1 MRAYFFLTA
10 FALAVSLAALP
21 GCSKEASSQKSLALA
36 KQAQAKGDTKA
47 AVIDLKNALQKDP
60 ENRDARLLLGKLY
73 DEMGDGASAEKELRE
88 ASRLGENKNAVLPE
102 LGQALFLQR
111 QFQKVVDEIQPP
123 ADAPPAIRARILTV
137 RGNALVMLKQDA
149 QARAA
154 LEEARKLAPESP
166 DVYTGLANLALAER
180 KADEVTALLDTA
192 IAKDPKRAPT
202 WLMKADWLR
211 IQGKTDAA
219 IVAYQ
224 QALKLDPNAGAA
236 HSGMAIIYLDQGKF
250 DAARAE
256 VAALRKLQ
264 PEQLEPRYLAA
275 VIDFRQKNFTAARDA
290 LQEILKVAPNHA
302 PSMQL
307 FAATAIALGAYGQ
320 AEQQL
325 TALLQRYPQ
334 NGYARKL
341 LAIAQV
347 QTKQAQKAL
356 DTLAPL
362 LTDGQQD
369 PQILALAGEASL
381 QLKRNSQAT
390 EYFERAAKVDPKN
403 ASVRTELAMSRF
415 AAGNTEQALGDLDV
429 ASSLASDTGR
439 ADVMRVLAYA
449 SKKEWNQA
457 LAAVD
462 SLEKKQP
469 GSPITYNLRGIVL
482 IGKGNPAKARSSFEK
497 ALSID
502 AAYFPAAMNLA
513 RLDMQDKNPQAA
525 RKRFESV
532 LAKDKNNLQA
542 MLAMAAMEND
552 GKHEKEMLA
561 WLHKAATA
569 HPEAARPRLLLARY
583 FLQKNDA
590 QHALSLAL
598 EAVTANPNSPDALD
612 LLGAAQMAAGEK
624 DNALATFTKL
634 TALAPN
640 APGAFLRLGAAQ
652 EATKNI
658 DQARASYR
666 KALALKPDMVEPQ
679 VALSRLEFQAG
690 NKPEALKLIRQLEQ
704 QQPKLA
710 LGYMLEGELLEADKQ
725 YDKAAE
731 KYDQASRL
739 GKSNEVMFR
748 LYGALSKIGREH
760 EGEARML
767 QWIKEHPEDM
777 AAHLFM
783 GDAYI
788 RQKQAKAAAEQYRA
802 VLAVLPANVMALN
815 NLAFAYQQTQDKR
828 ALPTAEQAY
837 KLAPDNPAI
846 MDTLGWILVQ
856 QGQAGRG
863 LPLIQKAFSK
873 QPDDPSLHYHL
884 AAALARS
891 GDRARAIAEL
901 DRLFSGGAQFP
912 EEQEAR
918 ALLQQLKSG
927 AR

>member
-1 MRAYFFLTA
+1 MRAHLVLTA
-10 FALAVSLAALP
+10 FTLAASLIVLS

-36 KQAQAKGDTKA
+36 KQAQAKGETKT
-47 AVIDLKNALQKDP
+47 AVIDLKNALQKNP
-60 ENRDARLLLGKLY
+60 ENRDARLLLGRLY
-73 DEMGDGASAEKELRE
+73 NEMGDGASAEKELRE
-88 ASRLGENKNAVLPE
+88 ALRLGENKNEVLPE

-111 QFQKVVDEIQPP
+111 QFQKVADEIQSP
-123 ADAPPAIRARILTV
+123 ADASPAIRARILTV
-137 RGNALVMLKQDA
+137 RGNALVMLKQND
-149 QARAA
+149 QARTA
-154 LEEARKLAPESP
+154 LEEARKLAPQSAEI
-166 DVYTGLANLALAER
+166 YTGLANLALAER
-180 KADEVTALLDTA
+180 KADEVTALLETA
-192 IAKDPKRAPT
+192 IAKDPKRATT

-211 IQGKTDAA
+211 VQGKLDAA
-219 IVAYQ
+219 IAAYQ
-224 QALKLDPNAGAA
+224 QALKLDPSAGAA
-236 HSGMAIIYLDQGKF
+236 HGNLAIIYLDQGKLN
-250 DAARAE
+250 AARAE
-256 VAALRKLQ
+256 VAAMRKLQ
-264 PEQLEPRYLAA
+264 PAQLEPRYLSA
-275 VIDFRQKNFTAARDA
+275 VIDFRQKNFTAARDT
-290 LQEILKVAPNHA
+290 LQEILKVVPSHA

-356 DTLAPL
+356 ETLAPL
-362 LTDGQQD
+362 LTDNQQD
-369 PQILALAGEASL
+369 PQILALAGEAAL
-381 QLKRNSQAT
+381 QLKQNSQAT

-403 ASVRTELAMSRF
+403 AAVRTELAMSRF

-439 ADVMRVLAYA
+439 ADVMRVLAQVN
-449 SKKEWNQA
+449 KKEWDRA

-469 GSPITYNLRGIVL
+469 NSPITYNLRGIVL
-482 IGKGNPAKARSSFEK
+482 AGKGNPVKARSSFEK
-497 ALSID
+497 ALSLD

-525 RKRFESV
+525 RKRFEAV

-561 WLHKAATA
+561 WLHKAANA
-569 HPEAARPRLLLARY
+569 HPEAVQPRLLLARY
-583 FLQKNDA
+583 YLQKNDS

-598 EAVTANPNSPDALD
+598 EAVTANPNSPEALD
-612 LLGAAQMAAGEK
+612 LLGVTQMAAGEK

-634 TALAPN
+634 TVLVPN

-658 DQARASYR
+658 DQARVSYH
-666 KALALKPDMVEPQ
+666 KALALKPGMVEPQ
-679 VALSRLEFQAG
+679 IALARLEFQAG

-710 LGYMLEGELLEADKQ
+710 LGHMLEGEMLEADKQ
-725 YDKAAE
+725 YDKAVE
-731 KYDQASRL
+731 KYDQAFRL
-739 GKSNEVMFR
+739 EKSSDLMIR
-748 LYGALSKIGREH
+748 LYGVLSKAGRAR
-760 EGEARML
+760 EGETRML

-777 AAHLFM
+777 LVRLYM
-783 GDAYI
+783 GDVYI
-788 RQKQAKAAAEQYRA
+788 TQKQARAAAEQYQA
-802 VLAVLPANVMALN
+802 VLAAFPANVMALN
-815 NLAFAYQQTQDKR
+815 NLAFAYQQIQDKR

-856 QGQAGRG
+856 QGNPQRG
-863 LPLIQKAFSK
+863 LPLIQKAYSK

-891 GDRARAIAEL
+891 GDHAHAIAEL
-901 DRLFSGGAQFP
+901 DRLFSGGVQFP

-927 AR
+927 TR